1 MTSGYPELLTNL
13 LIFLVFFIF
22 SYHIS
27 ASPLDLHEIPENQK
41 LKDLIIYFFKRDK
54 INYNSL
60 DNDEP
65 GNIISDLLDDSP
77 EKTSSKN
84 RFCDKMFIPVYLF
97 FIYILYFITLL
108 LILFLK
114 PYPFSKSY
122 ILTGHFLNVYNDS
135 QNSTMIFHPHYGGFN
150 YAKKHIMESEFKDKF
165 REVNVEDY
173 VDFDMMGKS
182 FAVDSN
188 SPLFEYNVQQYI
200 EKPNL
205 TQIINVCFG
214 SYFKPS
220 IIVNIIK
227 DVYIQMKVKV
237 QSEKVGLKLNV
248 AAVIQSGLYMLIEP
262 YKRYYYCPHLTGRLT
277 EIQ

>member
-1 MTSGYPELLTNL
+1 MQMTSGYPELLTNL

-27 ASPLDLHEIPENQK
+27 ASPLDLHEIPENEK

-114 PYPFSKSY
+114 PYPFSK
-122 ILTGHFLNVYNDS
+122 
-135 QNSTMIFHPHYGGFN
+135 
-150 YAKKHIMESEFKDKF
+150 
-165 REVNVEDY
+165 
-173 VDFDMMGKS
+173 
-182 FAVDSN
+182 
-188 SPLFEYNVQQYI
+188 
-200 EKPNL
+200 
-205 TQIINVCFG
+205 
-214 SYFKPS
+214 
-220 IIVNIIK
+220 
-227 DVYIQMKVKV
+227 
-237 QSEKVGLKLNV
+237 
-248 AAVIQSGLYMLIEP
+248 
-262 YKRYYYCPHLTGRLT
+262 
-277 EIQ
+277 